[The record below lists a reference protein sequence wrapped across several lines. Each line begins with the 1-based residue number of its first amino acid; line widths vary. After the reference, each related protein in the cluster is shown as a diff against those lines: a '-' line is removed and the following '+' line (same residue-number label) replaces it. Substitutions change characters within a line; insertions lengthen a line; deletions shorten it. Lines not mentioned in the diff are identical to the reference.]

1 MTETASALA
10 SAAPLTPDICVIGA
24 GAGGISVATAA
35 ALFGV
40 SVVLVER
47 ARLGGGMD
55 ASAVPSGAL
64 FAAARSMR
72 TVSEARHFG
81 VAAGEPQ
88 VDYARLRDHFAHVG
102 RVTAANHSIERLA
115 ALGIVVIEGEARFR
129 NRHTVA
135 VGERLIKAR
144 RFVVATGSRPAVPPI
159 PGLAEL
165 SFLTEETIFALPRLP
180 ERLLVL
186 GGEPTGVAI
195 AQAMRR
201 LGSEV
206 ALVAPRGLLPDED
219 AEAVALVRRALLRER
234 IALHEETTILR
245 AEAFRHRPRLVIAA
259 AAGSAE
265 TMIEGSHLLVAAGR
279 APNLEQLDLDLAGIN
294 SDEGGIVVDRGLRT
308 VNRRVYALGD
318 CAGGAVAGRRFAHAA
333 QHHAGL
339 VVRNALFR
347 LPVRVA
353 VSSIPR
359 VSHCQP
365 EVASVGLS
373 EVEARKRGAI
383 NVLRWPYAENDRAQA
398 ERRSEGLIKL
408 VSDRKGRILGVTI
421 AGAQAAELIAP
432 WCLAVQKGFKVADMA
447 DLVLPYPSLSEISKR
462 VALSSYAPLAARPG
476 IRRLIGFLRRFG

>member
-35 ALFGV
+35 AMFGV

-47 ARLGGGMD
+47 SRMGGGMD
-55 ASAVPSGAL
+55 AGAVPSGAL
-64 FAAARSMR
+64 L
-72 TVSEARHFG
+72 
-81 VAAGEPQ
+81 VAAGRMRSLEEARDFGIAAGDPE
-88 VDYARLRDHFAHVG
+88 VDYARLRDHFAHVA
-102 RVTAANHSIERLA
+102 RVSAANSASERLT

-165 SFLTEETIFALPRLP
+165 PFLTEETIFALPRRP

-206 ALVAPRGLLPDED
+206 ALVTPRGLLPDED
-219 AEAVALVRRALLRER
+219 AETVGLVRRALLRDGIE
-234 IALHEETTILR
+234 LHEETIVQR
-245 AEAFRHRPRLVIAA
+245 AEAFRHRPRLVLAG

-279 APNLEQLDLDLAGIN
+279 APNLEALEFDLAGIG

-308 VNRRVYALGD
+308 VNRRVYAIGD

-333 QHHAGL
+333 QHHAAL

-347 LPVRVA
+347 LPVRA
-353 VSSIPR
+353 DTNRIPR
-359 VSHCQP
+359 VSYCRP
-365 EVASVGLS
+365 EVASVGLP
-373 EVEARKRGAI
+373 EAEARKRGAI

-408 VSDRKGRILGVTI
+408 VTDRKGRILGVTI
-421 AGAQAAELIAP
+421 VGAQAAELIAP
-432 WCLAVQKGFKVADMA
+432 WCLAVQKGFKVTEMA
-447 DLVLPYPSLSEISKR
+447 ELVLPYPTLSEISKR